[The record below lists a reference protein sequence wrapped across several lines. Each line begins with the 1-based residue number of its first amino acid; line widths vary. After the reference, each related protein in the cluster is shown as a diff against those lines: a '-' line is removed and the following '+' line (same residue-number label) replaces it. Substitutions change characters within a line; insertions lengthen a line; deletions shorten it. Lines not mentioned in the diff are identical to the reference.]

1 MNANLRHE
9 RVYMSEEEKIEQFLT
24 WALSLGNHYISLEIR
39 LTFSQYSV
47 SS

>member
-9 RVYMSEEEKIEQFLT
+9 RVYMSEEEKKEQFLT
-24 WALSLGNHYISLEIR
+24 WALSLGNHYIALEIH

-47 SS
+47 LS